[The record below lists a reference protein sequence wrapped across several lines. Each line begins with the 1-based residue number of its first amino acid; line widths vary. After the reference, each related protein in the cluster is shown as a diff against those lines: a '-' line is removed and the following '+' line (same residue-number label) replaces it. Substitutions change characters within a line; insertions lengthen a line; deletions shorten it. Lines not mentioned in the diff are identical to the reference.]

1 MNHNYIH
8 INIEKKTRNSFE
20 NNDLSIK
27 KYGRSQSIKRLTA
40 IVNLIKT
47 NGPTRL
53 YALLDHYSQLIL
65 LLSALELS
73 FENTNEKANY
83 DDDRIKTKAIIA

>member
-8 INIEKKTRNSFE
+8 INLEKKRNSFE
-20 NNDLSIK
+20 NNDLSITK
-27 KYGRSQSIKRLTA
+27 KCGRSNSIKRLTA

-47 NGPTRL
+47 NGPMRL

-83 DDDRIKTKAIIA
+83 DDDRIKKQKPS

>member
-1 MNHNYIH
+1 MNHNYID
-8 INIEKKTRNSFE
+8 INIEKKRNSFE

-27 KYGRSQSIKRLTA
+27 KCGRSNSIKRLTA

-65 LLSALELS
+65 LLSALS
-73 FENTNEKANY
+73 SVSRTQMRKQ
-83 DDDRIKTKAIIA
+83 IMTMIVSKQKPS